1 MSEGSA
7 ENRRD
12 GCGESLPH
20 EQMLT
25 AVYQELRKLAA
36 ARLVQEAAGHTL
48 QPTALVHEAW
58 LRLSSAGGDAWQD
71 QTHFYR
77 AAAQAMRHILI
88 DHARRKASLK
98 RAGGWKRMD
107 IAELDVAAVSPNERV
122 LLIDDSLQR
131 LEKEDPESAEVVM
144 LKFFTGLSNKEAAR
158 TLGVSEATIERRWSF
173 AKVLLFQMI
182 RESESAPDRWMP
194 Q

>member
-1 MSEGSA
+1 MGGPDRGNE
-7 ENRRD
+7 
-12 GCGESLPH
+12 CGEPLPP
-20 EQMLT
+20 EQMLA
-25 AVYQELRKLAA
+25 AVYDELRQLAA

-58 LRLSSAGGDAWQD
+58 LRLTSAGGYVWQN
-71 QTHFYR
+71 QAHFYH
-77 AAAQAMRHILI
+77 AAARAMRRILI
-88 DHARRKASLK
+88 DHARRKASTK

-107 IAELDVAAVSPNERV
+107 IAELDVSTVSPDERV

-144 LKFFTGLSNKEAAR
+144 LKFFSGLSNKETAR

-182 RESESAPDRWMP
+182 RESESIADPRMP
-194 Q
+194 E